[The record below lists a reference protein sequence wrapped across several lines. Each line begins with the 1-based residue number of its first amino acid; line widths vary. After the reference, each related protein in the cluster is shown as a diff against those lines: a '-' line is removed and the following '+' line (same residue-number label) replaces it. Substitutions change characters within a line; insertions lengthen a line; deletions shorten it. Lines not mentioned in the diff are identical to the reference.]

1 MYFILGLINAP
12 SLLDEMP
19 GYNESHELNSMLHR
33 TLRAGKNIKFADP
46 VIRGSIY
53 LKVGDLAMEP
63 STRSVADSGAAM
75 ALVSLHCTKL
85 ITHKAGLRPSAVLS
99 NLSSP

>member
-19 GYNESHELNSMLHR
+19 GSHELNSMLHR

-75 ALVSLHCTKL
+75 DLVSLHYTKL